1 MDIYKR
7 LEELGIELP
16 KAPAKGG
23 VYSPVKEFGEN
34 LVYVSGC
41 GPNIGEQT
49 FVGKVGKDLTLEEGQ
64 QAAQNCVLNVL
75 AVLHENLGDLNRIKN
90 MVKILTL
97 VSSDNEFYM
106 QPQVANFGT
115 QLLVDIFGEK
125 IGAPARSAIGVNVLP
140 GNISVESELLLEI
153 L

>member
-1 MDIYKR
+1 MDIYIR

-16 KAPAKGG
+16 QAPAKGG

-41 GPNIGEQT
+41 GANIGGQT
-49 FVGKVGKDLTLEEGQ
+49 FIGKLGKDLTLEEGQ
-64 QAAQNCVLNVL
+64 QAARNCVLNVL
-75 AVLHENLGDLNRIKN
+75 AVLHENLGDLNRVKN
-90 MVKILTL
+90 MIKVLTL